1 MEWSHDT
8 DNRQLIV
15 SSKILKKKQ
24 PLEPFDSGNSS
35 LASNNTWGKIKQ
47 KYSHDTY
54 KCSTNKHVHVST
66 IYAIYFISILYVE
79 ASLLNLIMI
88 LIKYTCLHVVDRCIY
103 DVFNCF
109 NAFLIRTTQL
119 VHVAVSAHVL
129 ARQDT
134 VLRIRIQDIRP
145 MLNITNHS
153 PLCIRTVVD
162 KDIVDIVDNYVVNIV
177 DM

>member
-1 MEWSHDT
+1 MCMY
-8 DNRQLIV
+8 I
-15 SSKILKKKQ
+15 
-24 PLEPFDSGNSS
+24 
-35 LASNNTWGKIKQ
+35 
-47 KYSHDTY
+47 
-54 KCSTNKHVHVST
+54 ST

-88 LIKYTCLHVVDRCIY
+88 LMKYTCLHVVDRCIY

-162 KDIVDIVDNYVVNIV
+162 KDIVDIVDNYVVDIV